1 MVDKIVI
8 HPREVR
14 GLGNIV
20 MEKNISDFGTVSGGI
35 SSGTDTVN
43 GETKTVFTEDYKQYG
58 SYITV
63 TGERVVSP
71 EEFTISLTLK
81 RSDNDNPINGDDVY
95 CKYDDVVMSTTTGT
109 GGVASFTITPA
120 RTGAIDLRFYYNG
133 RQNLSG
139 CFKHYRVVVCGGD
152 GLSLESFSIDKVSDM
167 IDNNHLVGRVTCD
180 GVGVPGKT
188 VNFYE
193 EYTPDSVSCG
203 STAPVFDDST
213 VLTAIVR
220 DTDGSRVEGE
230 EVVFYGEANWSS
242 LYSLTLKMPSSVFV
256 DGESGY
262 FYADV
267 FDGTAPV
274 SGETVTFTVRKGSTT
289 VETLSAD
296 TNSNGRARVSYTGS
310 GLGDCIVT
318 AVYGTLSSSRE
329 IVDYLIYDNNEYNVA
344 CSDYNNVT
352 SILQAGECFENSYY
366 SAEVVIT
373 ESTSEKGVGLV
384 ISNHPG
390 SFIDTPISEIKGFYH
405 GFYNAFPC
413 LLIGQGSHC
422 GFLPDYMSG
431 VNLQTNVK
439 YTFELYCG
447 EENFRGVISQG
458 SEVLFDTTI
467 SAPNLSEDGAYFV
480 YYCRGNVKATFKN
493 TKVKPL

>member
-20 MEKNISDFGTVSGGI
+20 MEKNISDLGTVSGGI

-71 EEFTISLTLK
+71 EEFTISITLK

-267 FDGTAPV
+267 FDGTTPV

-318 AVYGTLSSSRE
+318 AVYGTLSSSRD
-329 IVDYLIYDNNEYNVA
+329 IVDYRVYDTTEHSISALERDVRAYAVDSFSTNIHYHGEINAARLPLVFGVTGSERLPINLPRTFKRVIYDSSDWDFFPFTLGWRNN
-344 CSDYNNVT
+344 
-352 SILQAGECFENSYY
+352 
-366 SAEVVIT
+366 
-373 ESTSEKGVGLV
+373 STG
-384 ISNHPG
+384 IYPN
-390 SFIDTPISEIKGFYH
+390 
-405 GFYNAFPC
+405 
-413 LLIGQGSHC
+413 
-422 GFLPDYMSG
+422 YMTG
-431 VNLQTNVK
+431 PELTTNVW
-439 YTFELYCG
+439 YSFDLYVSSTTI
-447 EENFRGVISQG
+447 RGVISQG
-458 SEVLFDTTI
+458 STVLYDQEVPIPSDTNTFAFMVYGNYATI
-467 SAPNLSEDGAYFV
+467 YITNIRIKPWED
-480 YYCRGNVKATFKN
+480 TE
-493 TKVKPL
+493 